1 MPILVV
7 VGPAGSGTSTLA
19 HEFSQNRPLKAGFDA
34 IVDAQST
41 DQALEIASKN
51 MSTIVLAVHA
61 KKFLNDEYKARC
73 AEIAR
78 RLTDSNLRFIV
89 VGTAADELS
98 KEEADQAMHS
108 LHSYFPQEPA
118 YLYSSRPPSNEKI
131 FAPQA
136 VTMGVEPSATYGP
149 RVQVEKVALKT
160 MKDALQGEL
169 QKKENI
175 NEPQIDVE
183 LPGVKLKAIGPV
195 AYPFILAVSFLLV
208 FYGVS
213 QLASNIKGTDWQA
226 GLNAVIT
233 SLGLI
238 VGVWLLVKIVSVTKV
253 ILPKTQ
259 T

>member
-19 HEFSQNRPLKAGFDA
+19 HEFSQNRPVKDAFDA

-41 DQALEIASKN
+41 DQALDIASKN

-98 KEEADQAMHS
+98 KEEADQAMDS

-136 VTMGVEPSATYGP
+136 VTMGAEP
-149 RVQVEKVALKT
+149 RVQVEKLALKT
-160 MKDALQGEL
+160 RKDALQGEL
-169 QKKENI
+169 QKKANI

-238 VGVWLLVKIVSVTKV
+238 VGVWLLVKIVSVTKA